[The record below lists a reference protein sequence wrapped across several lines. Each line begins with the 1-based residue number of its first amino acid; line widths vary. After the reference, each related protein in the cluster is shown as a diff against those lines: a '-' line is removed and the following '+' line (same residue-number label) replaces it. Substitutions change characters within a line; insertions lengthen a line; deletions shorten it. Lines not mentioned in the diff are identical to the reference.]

1 MSMTLPHGLL
11 RGPNRGPEPA
21 GWVSSAAYDN
31 RHRAGGDRSA
41 SRHEQRHVLGVS
53 DLARPTIAEEL
64 RGEARSADA
73 VAEHAGKSLSC
84 QPT

>member
-1 MSMTLPHGLL
+1 MSMTLPHGLPQ
-11 RGPNRGPEPA
+11 RPEPRSRTC
-21 GWVSSAAYDN
+21 GLGVKRSL
-31 RHRAGGDRSA
+31 RQSA
-41 SRHEQRHVLGVS
+41 SSRRRSFSFAPSTTALLGVS